1 MNRIRARIIAMRL
14 NKLKLVLIKS
24 GLAASLLLL
33 AGGAALAQ
41 SVSLTA
47 GPSTATLPDG
57 TAGPMWGYTC
67 TNAAV
72 APATC
77 AALNTH
83 TSGWSPVVITV
94 PPGPLTINLTNSLPA
109 SIVPLPTSLV
119 IVGQLGGGLGTTA
132 TSTPSP
138 DHTNAQPFTWP
149 IAADPPGSG
158 LTGVGTPPTQ
168 GPRVQSFSTE
178 VLAGS
183 TANLCWGVC

>member
-1 MNRIRARIIAMRL
+1 MNRIRPRVIAMRL
-14 NKLKLVLIKS
+14 NTLKLVLTKS

-57 TAGPMWGYTC
+57 TAVPMWGYTC

-119 IVGQLGGGLGTTA
+119 IVGQLSVGLGTTGP
-132 TSTPSP
+132 STPSP
-138 DHTNAQPFTWP
+138 DHPNAQPFTWP
-149 IAADPPGSG
+149 IAADPPINPAGPVVPP
-158 LTGVGTPPTQ
+158 LTG
-168 GPRVQSFSTE
+168 
-178 VLAGS
+178 
-183 TANLCWGVC
+183 